1 MKCFLGLYG
10 ARESRRLGRLGPFYA
25 DADSGT
31 RPQRRRICAPCR
43 SQKTWFAHTQCGFH
57 AVCQN
62 NFRQIFCRSCCAI
75 EIRCWARKCQK
86 SESSPKIFFFFFSPF
101 FFLPELDRV
110 GFPPKRRRNPGR
122 DGVVVGGSNPE
133 GAGRTAVRGEREGT
147 KRQAAE
153 SRGPQGGGLDKG
165 LSESSGYTGLACD
178 PQSRPAARTQALRGG
193 LTEAAGVSPGLPR
206 EKEAKPRGLL
216 VRRKW
221 PRLER

>member
-1 MKCFLGLYG
+1 MGRGNHEDWG
-10 ARESRRLGRLGPFYA
+10 AWALSMLMLTLEP
-25 DADSGT
+25 D
-31 RPQRRRICAPCR
+31 QKRRRICAPCR

-86 SESSPKIFFFFFSPF
+86 SESSPKIFFFFFFLHF
-101 FFLPELDRV
+101 FFARV
-110 GFPPKRRRNPGR
+110 GPSWVSPKKEAKPGQRRRGCWR
-122 DGVVVGGSNPE
+122 IESGGGGPNSGTRNS
-133 GAGRTAVRGEREGT
+133 EGT

-206 EKEAKPRGLL
+206 EKKRKFAGSTQVASPRE
-216 VRRKW
+216 VT
-221 PRLER
+221 

>member
-31 RPQRRRICAPCR
+31 RPKRRRICAPCR

-86 SESSPKIFFFFFSPF
+86 SESSPKNFFLFFFSI

-110 GFPPKRRRNPGR
+110 GFP
-122 DGVVVGGSNPE
+122 
-133 GAGRTAVRGEREGT
+133 
-147 KRQAAE
+147 Q
-153 SRGPQGGGLDKG
+153 
-165 LSESSGYTGLACD
+165 
-178 PQSRPAARTQALRGG
+178 
-193 LTEAAGVSPGLPR
+193 
-206 EKEAKPRGLL
+206 KEAKPGQRRRGCWRIESGGGGPNSGT
-216 VRRKW
+216 RRTRGYQA
-221 PRLER
+221 PGGGESGAAGRGPGQGT

>member
-1 MKCFLGLYG
+1 MLTLEPDQKEEEF
-10 ARESRRLGRLGPFYA
+10 
-25 DADSGT
+25 
-31 RPQRRRICAPCR
+31 APLCR

-62 NFRQIFCRSCCAI
+62 NFQIFCRSCCAI

-165 LSESSGYTGLACD
+165 LSESSGCTGLACD